1 MKLNDFLRKVLEPTG
16 LASTDMEM
24 VLSASALK
32 EIEVPDTVEPK
43 FSSFYMTKDRA
54 LNDPDINK
62 EINKKLWATYADKSE
77 EKILPI
83 FDSLPE
89 DVKAEMKAIPK
100 DEPNRFYKYIEIL
113 NKGVGKLKDST
124 STEDVKKVSEKFRQ
138 TEAELRKQITEQEEA
153 LKRKDA
159 EAQKKVDEVFLDY
172 GLRSKISGME
182 FGEAYAREDLK
193 NLLID
198 STIKSLKNDFVLEI
212 DKGNPSK
219 ISLRKNQDGALV
231 DVYEGNKLVTLD
243 EKLAAHLD
251 PYLKKSNG
259 GQQGGNNGGGEQRKR
274 VEIPTDK
281 PKTLDQMI
289 REKAAA
295 ATA

>member
-1 MKLNDFLRKVLEPTG
+1 MKLNDFLREVLEPTG

-32 EIEVPDTVEPK
+32 EIEVPETVKPK

-54 LNDPDINK
+54 MNDPDIVK
-62 EINKKLWATYADKSE
+62 SINRSLWATYADKSE
-77 EKILPI
+77 EKLLPL
-83 FDSLPE
+83 FNHLPE
-89 DVKAEMKAIPK
+89 DVKTEMKAIPK

-113 NKGVGKLKDST
+113 EKGVGKLKESN
-124 STEDVKKVSEKFRQ
+124 STEDVKKVTEKFRQ
-138 TEAELRKQITEQEEA
+138 TESELRKMILDHEETI
-153 LKRKDA
+153 KKKDS

-172 GLRSKISGME
+172 GLRSKIGSME
-182 FGEAYAREDLK
+182 FGEAYAIPDVK

-198 STIKSLKNDFVLEI
+198 NAIKSLKNDFVLEI
-212 DKGNPSK
+212 DKGNPTK

-231 DVYEGNKLVTLD
+231 DVYEGNKQVTLED
-243 EKLAAHLD
+243 KLAAQLD

-259 GQQGGNNGGGEQRKR
+259 GQQGGNNGGGEPRKR
-274 VEIPTDK
+274 VEIPSDK

>member
-54 LNDPDINK
+54 MNDPDINK

-124 STEDVKKVSEKFRQ
+124 SSEDVKKVSEKFRQ
-138 TEAELRKQITEQEEA
+138 TEAELRKQITEHEETI
-153 LKRKDA
+153 KRKDT

-172 GLRSKISGME
+172 GLRSKISAME
-182 FGEAYAREDLK
+182 FGEAYAKEDLK

-198 STIKSLKNDFVLEI
+198 STIKSLKTDFVLEI
-212 DKGNPSK
+212 DKGNPTK

-231 DVYEGNKLVTLD
+231 DVYEGNKQVTLD
-243 EKLAAHLD
+243 DKLATHLE

-259 GQQGGNNGGGEQRKR
+259 GQQAGNNGGGETRKQ
-274 VEIPTDK
+274 VVIQSDK
-281 PKTLDQMI
+281 PKTLDQII

-295 ATA
+295 ATV